1 MLFRSNNYVN
11 GLSNKRLILFTLSTE
26 LVKVTKL
33 PGLLSGKRSG
43 LVIPTLSSYLTDSTF
58 LSLPILVGSF
68 LITLNTFLTMSTT
81 FTWKVANLERN
92 VADGKVNTVHYTV
105 NALSDQ
111 VDPNSESG
119 GFYSAGAYG
128 SIGLDGEVSVEFADL
143 TEALV
148 VEWVKTA
155 LGGEEKVAE
164 IEAALQNQIDL
175 KITPVSAAGVPW

>member
-1 MLFRSNNYVN
+1 M
-11 GLSNKRLILFTLSTE
+11 
-26 LVKVTKL
+26 
-33 PGLLSGKRSG
+33 
-43 LVIPTLSSYLTDSTF
+43 
-58 LSLPILVGSF
+58 
-68 LITLNTFLTMSTT
+68 TT

-143 TEALV
+143 TEAVV

-164 IEAALQNQIDL
+164 IEAALQAQIDERL
-175 KITPVSAAGVPW
+175 APTKVVGLPW

>member
-1 MLFRSNNYVN
+1 M
-11 GLSNKRLILFTLSTE
+11 
-26 LVKVTKL
+26 
-33 PGLLSGKRSG
+33 
-43 LVIPTLSSYLTDSTF
+43 
-58 LSLPILVGSF
+58 
-68 LITLNTFLTMSTT
+68 TT

-105 NALSDQ
+105 NALSDT

-148 VEWVKTA
+148 VEWVKEA
-155 LGGEEKVAE
+155 LGGKEKVAE
-164 IEAALQNQIDL
+164 IEAALQAQIDERL
-175 KITPVSAAGVPW
+175 APTKAAGLPW

>member
-1 MLFRSNNYVN
+1 M
-11 GLSNKRLILFTLSTE
+11 
-26 LVKVTKL
+26 
-33 PGLLSGKRSG
+33 
-43 LVIPTLSSYLTDSTF
+43 
-58 LSLPILVGSF
+58 
-68 LITLNTFLTMSTT
+68 TT

-92 VADGKVNTVHYTV
+92 LPENKVYTVHYTV
-105 NALSDQ
+105 NALSDT

-143 TEALV
+143 TEAVV

-164 IEAALQNQIDL
+164 IEAALQAQIDERL
-175 KITPVSAAGVPW
+175 APTKAAGLPW

>member
-1 MLFRSNNYVN
+1 M
-11 GLSNKRLILFTLSTE
+11 
-26 LVKVTKL
+26 
-33 PGLLSGKRSG
+33 
-43 LVIPTLSSYLTDSTF
+43 
-58 LSLPILVGSF
+58 
-68 LITLNTFLTMSTT
+68 TT

-128 SIGLDGEVSVEFADL
+128 SVGLDGDVTSPFENL
-143 TEALV
+143 TEEV
-148 VEWVKTA
+148 VVGWVKEA

-164 IEAALQNQIDL
+164 IEAALQAQIDE
-175 KITPVSAAGVPW
+175 KVAPSKAAGVPW